1 MLSASSVGSVLAG
14 PLFGRLVDRFGHQR
28 HIFLFT
34 CCIKVMSYIVYSI
47 NISAF
52 FPLFGRLFSGLSSG
66 GMVAIIFGQI
76 ALQSE
81 AAERSAIYV
90 LAEGVYCLG
99 ATIGPAIGGFITFDI
114 TIWGGHIDQ
123 GNSPGVL
130 LIIIWTFFL
139 IVTILLPSDMWL
151 ETGSREKEVLFVE
164 QADENRGIITDTD
177 DRRISKAKPNG
188 DRKQAEVHDAPLT
201 DDQGLFDCQDNGDQ
215 MLDENVFMFDSKD
228 ELIKPGGRRIP
239 ADYDLEGDANI
250 ECNSRV
256 VCLLFLTFASEFFCS
271 TSTFYVPIVALHHFH
286 LHLIHVKL
294 LFLNRAAFTLLVF
307 ILFSLASDYINERKL
322 FLVALAMQNAAI
334 LVLTSIGFA
343 WDHVTNTQNYILLL
357 YICLGMPYFAYPF
370 SNSILS
376 KITDPRNA
384 SFYQGS
390 SNAAMHLGV
399 VGSRLVMSFVTGK
412 ESLIIYCL
420 V

>member
-1 MLSASSVGSVLAG
+1 
-14 PLFGRLVDRFGHQR
+14 
-28 HIFLFT
+28 
-34 CCIKVMSYIVYSI
+34 
-47 NISAF
+47 
-52 FPLFGRLFSGLSSG
+52 
-66 GMVAIIFGQI
+66 MVAIIFGQV

-99 ATIGPAIGGFITFDI
+99 ATIGPAIGSFITFEI
-114 TIWGGHIDQ
+114 TIWGWHIDQ

-130 LIIIWTFFL
+130 LIIIWTFFS
-139 IVTILLPSDMWL
+139 IVTIILPNDMWV
-151 ETGSREKEVLFVE
+151 ETGSGEKEVLFVE

-177 DRRISKAKPNG
+177 DRRITKGNPNG
-188 DRKQAEVHDAPLT
+188 DRKQAEVHDAPQT

-215 MLDENVFMFDSKD
+215 MLDENVLLFDSED
-228 ELIKPGGRRIP
+228 ELIKPSGRRIP
-239 ADYDLEGDANI
+239 ADYDLEGVANI

-256 VCLLFLTFASEFFCS
+256 VCLLFLTFASEFFSS

-286 LHLIHVKL
+286 LQLIHVKL
-294 LFLNRAAFTLLVF
+294 LFLNCAAFTLLVF

-322 FLVALAMQNAAI
+322 FLVALAMQIAAI

-390 SNAAMHLGV
+390 SNAAMHLGIV
-399 VGSRLVMSFVTGK
+399 SSRLVMSLVTGK
-412 ESLIIYCL
+412 ESLIIYCFGL
-420 V
+420 MFLWLFGFIWFGMNYKHFVANEEKHK